1 MSQQALKSLTV
12 LLRAS
17 QSIEEVLR
25 KDMQKYGLN
34 MTEFAVLEL
43 LYHKGEQPIQK
54 IGEKIL
60 ITSGSITYVVD
71 KLEKK
76 GFVERVA
83 CPNDRRVTFATI
95 TPSGTTF
102 MKEIFPQ
109 HEQKVGQIFDVL
121 SDEEQRQFIGM
132 AKTVGFH
139 AKSLTALKTI

>member
-1 MSQQALKSLTV
+1 MSQQTLKSLTV

-83 CPNDRRVTFATI
+83 CPSDRRVTFATI
-95 TPSGTTF
+95 TATGITF

-109 HEQKVGQIFDVL
+109 HEKKVAQIFEVL
-121 SDEEQRQFIGM
+121 DTTQQQQFIEM
-132 AKTVGFH
+132 SKAVGFH
-139 AKSLTALKTI
+139 AKELTAIKS